1 MAGPFLVSC
10 IKPLKRP
17 SDDKLHVKHVILD
30 KEIRNP
36 PLQSREVKNCLM
48 IDQLLSEA
56 GGKQNL
62 WDKLLIVEFSS
73 YSEDEINSILSKGI
87 EFDGYHYR
95 FLGFSASQLRAK
107 TCFLIRETDN
117 DVGDRRAKFGMLS
130 DDISFADRVAKVE
143 PMFEPFEQSLRL
155 EEDEF
160 KFECN
165 AGTKVP
171 SGLMSPELAKTIKT
185 KCDLANAPSVVQV
198 ICPGFSGKLVLSDE
212 ICTKASEVNED
223 FGSLTRIKALLRIP
237 GVANNCGNSLTM
249 GIADCTKP
257 YKVGYLDVFSVMFLE
272 ELGVKRK
279 DLLKMQSYY
288 HELLENLGKDDL
300 TRIKYFLQLNGRKEL
315 LSKIENGITA
325 DAREKILKIKSDE
338 IKEMQDRDGTKLRV
352 LVSESREVF
361 GIVDPYGDK
370 DNALKSNECVFIPSL
385 EFLSPQA
392 QEEFKKAEQVLV
404 IPVPCYSSSG
414 IRVLKLVRDKGEYE
428 NLKDCLVLPSQPEE
442 HQVVANSYFV
452 CWDENLMA
460 HKSKSR
466 LEHIANALPSNW
478 SQLRKKLPP
487 LTCSRVTCPITHR
500 FEERVTCG
508 KEMTK
513 TDEPLKTDESSTKS
527 KIRENEKFQND
538 LREYFST
545 FKSNDGLV
553 SRAKSLF
560 EKFAS
565 HPKHGPSCSAC
576 QKLGEYLSPD
586 FAWNATSYDVVEKY
600 LAKLE
605 KKFEEEEACTTQS
618 QPVWVEMI
626 TILSDF
632 MAGSSQQSER
642 PRA

>member
-1 MAGPFLVSC
+1 
-10 IKPLKRP
+10 
-17 SDDKLHVKHVILD
+17 
-30 KEIRNP
+30 
-36 PLQSREVKNCLM
+36 M

-73 YSEDEINSILSKGI
+73 YSEDEINSILSRGI

-130 DDISFADRVAKVE
+130 NDISFADRVTKVE
-143 PMFEPFEQSLRL
+143 HMFEPFEQSLRL

-185 KCDLANAPSVVQV
+185 KCGLANAPSVVQV
-198 ICPGFSGKLVLSDE
+198 ISPGFSGKLVLSDE
-212 ICTKASEVNED
+212 IRTKASEVNED
-223 FGSLTRIKALLRIP
+223 SGSLTRIKALLRIP

-249 GIADCTKP
+249 GIVDCTKP
-257 YKVGYLDVFSVMFLE
+257 YKVGYLDFFSVMFLN
-272 ELGVKRK
+272 ELSGKR
-279 DLLKMQSYY
+279 DYLLALQSSY
-288 HELLENLGKDDL
+288 HKLLEKIGEAEP
-300 TRIKYFLQLNGRKEL
+300 THTKYFLRLNGRKQL
-315 LSKIENGITA
+315 LSKIENEIPA
-325 DAREKILKIKSDE
+325 DTREKILKIKSDE

-352 LVSESREVF
+352 LVPESREVF

-370 DNALKSNECVFIPSL
+370 NNALKSDECVFIPCL
-385 EFLSPQA
+385 DCLCPQERE
-392 QEEFKKAEQVLV
+392 QFEKAEQVLV

-460 HKSKSR
+460 HKSKS
-466 LEHIANALPSNW
+466 LFEHL
-478 SQLRKKLPP
+478 SQLLKKFP
-487 LTCSRVTCPITHR
+487 CSK
-500 FEERVTCG
+500 
-508 KEMTK
+508 KEMLK
-513 TDEPLKTDESSTKS
+513 TDEPLKPDEPSTKS
-527 KIRENEKFQND
+527 RLRENEKFQND

-545 FKSNDGLV
+545 LKSNDGLV

-560 EKFAS
+560 DNFAS
-565 HPKHGPSCSAC
+565 HPEHGPSCTSCTAC

-586 FAWNATSYDVVEKY
+586 FAWNATSYGVVEKY

-605 KKFEEEEACTTQS
+605 KKFNQEGGCTTQS

-626 TILSDF
+626 KILSEF
-632 MAGSSQQSER
+632 IKQSTQQSET

>member
-36 PLQSREVKNCLM
+36 PLRTREVKNCLM

-73 YSEDEINSILSKGI
+73 YSEDEINSILSRGI
-87 EFDGYHYR
+87 ELDGSHYC
-95 FLGFSASQLRAK
+95 FLGFSASQLRDK

-117 DVGDRRAKFGMLS
+117 EVGERRAKIEILS
-130 DDISFADRVAKVE
+130 DDIAFSDQAAKVE
-143 PMFEPFEQSLRL
+143 RMFEPFERSLRL
-155 EEDEF
+155 EENEF

-171 SGLMSPELAKTIKT
+171 SGLMSPELAETIKT
-185 KCDLANAPSVVQV
+185 ECGLANAPSVVQV
-198 ICPGFSGKLVLSDE
+198 ICPGFSGKLVRADE
-212 ICTKASEVNED
+212 ILTKVSEENED
-223 FGSLTRIKALLRIP
+223 FGSSRRIKALLRIP
-237 GVANNCGNSLTM
+237 GEADNCGNFLTM

-257 YKVGYLDVFSVMFLE
+257 YKVGYLDVFSVMFLK
-272 ELGVKRK
+272 ELGAKP
-279 DLLKMQSYY
+279 DYLLALQSFY
-288 HELLENLGKDDL
+288 HQLLENIGEAEP
-300 TRIKYFLQLNGRKEL
+300 THTKYFLRLNGRKEL
-315 LSKIENGITA
+315 LSKIENGIPA
-325 DAREKILKIKSDE
+325 DVRGKICKIKGDE
-338 IKEMQDRDGTKLRV
+338 IKKMQAHDSTKLRV
-352 LVSESREVF
+352 LVSKSREVF
-361 GIVDPYGDK
+361 GIVDPYDDK
-370 DNALKSNECVFIPSL
+370 DNALKSDECVFIPCL
-385 EFLSPQA
+385 DCLNPQERE
-392 QEEFKKAEQVLV
+392 QFEKAEQVLV

-414 IRVLKLVRDKGEYE
+414 IRVLKLVHDKGEYD

-452 CWDENLMA
+452 CWDKNLMA
-460 HKSKSR
+460 HKLKSLFER
-466 LEHIANALPSNW
+466 ITNALPSNW
-478 SQLRKKLPP
+478 SQLPKKLPP
-487 LTCSRVTCPITHR
+487 LSCSRVTSPIKHR
-500 FEERVTCG
+500 FEEMVTCG
-508 KEMTK
+508 KEMMK
-513 TDEPLKTDESSTKS
+513 TDEP
-527 KIRENEKFQND
+527 RENEKFQNDQND

-553 SRAKSLF
+553 SRAKLLF

-586 FAWNATSYDVVEKY
+586 FAWNATSYDVV
-600 LAKLE
+600 AKLE
-605 KKFEEEEACTTQS
+605 EKFEELSSDQEEPCPQS
-618 QPVWVEMI
+618 QPVWVKMI
-626 TILSDF
+626 TSLSDF

>member
-1 MAGPFLVSC
+1 
-10 IKPLKRP
+10 
-17 SDDKLHVKHVILD
+17 
-30 KEIRNP
+30 
-36 PLQSREVKNCLM
+36 M

-56 GGKQNL
+56 GGKQQIL

-73 YSEDEINSILSKGI
+73 YSEDEINSILSRGI

-143 PMFEPFEQSLRL
+143 HMFEPFEQSLRL

-171 SGLMSPELAKTIKT
+171 SGLMSPELAETIKT
-185 KCDLANAPSVVQV
+185 KCGLVNAPSVVQV
-198 ICPGFSGKLVLSDE
+198 ICPGFSGKLVLADE
-212 ICTKASEVNED
+212 IHTKESGANGD

-237 GVANNCGNSLTM
+237 GEVDNCGNSLTM

-257 YKVGYLDVFSVMFLE
+257 YKVGYLDVFSVMFLN
-272 ELGVKRK
+272 ELGVKR
-279 DLLKMQSYY
+279 DYLLALQSFY
-288 HELLENLGKDDL
+288 HQLLENLGEAEL
-300 TRIKYFLQLNGRKEL
+300 THTKYFLRLNGRKGL
-315 LSKIENGITA
+315 LSKIENGIPA
-325 DAREKILKIKSDE
+325 DARENICKIKGDE
-338 IKEMQDRDGTKLRV
+338 IKEMQDHDGTKLRV
-352 LVSESREVF
+352 LVPKSREVF

-370 DNALKSNECVFIPSL
+370 DKALKSDECVFIPCL
-385 EFLSPQA
+385 DCLNPQERE
-392 QEEFKKAEQVLV
+392 QFEEVEQVFV

-414 IRVLKLVRDKGEYE
+414 IRVLKLVRDKGEYD
-428 NLKDCLVLPSQPEE
+428 NFKDCLVLPSQPEE

-452 CWDENLMA
+452 CWDKNLMA
-460 HKSKSR
+460 DKSKS
-466 LEHIANALPSNW
+466 LFEHITNALPSNW
-478 SQLRKKLPP
+478 SQLRKTLPP
-487 LTCSRVTCPITHR
+487 LPCSRVTSPILHR
-500 FEERVTCG
+500 FE
-508 KEMTK
+508 
-513 TDEPLKTDESSTKS
+513 TDEPSTKS
-527 KIRENEKFQND
+527 KLQENEKFQND

-586 FAWNATSYDVVEKY
+586 FVWNATSYDVVEKY

-605 KKFEEEEACTTQS
+605 KKFVDLSPDYDAVEKYLAKVEKKFVDLSPDQEEACTTQS

-632 MAGSSQQSER
+632 MARSSRQSER
-642 PRA
+642 PRV